1 MDRVVIFGNG
11 QNASLAYANLTQA
24 SPHRV
29 VAFTVDREYIQ
40 SRTLM
45 DLPVIPF
52 EEIETVCPPASH
64 AMFVAIS
71 FRMVNRLRA
80 AKVVQA
86 RAKGYTLISH
96 VNPRAIVPPHFQLGD
111 NCLIGAANIAPFVE
125 VGQNVVIASGCVVG
139 HHTVI
144 GDHCYLG
151 PGAVV
156 SGSVTLE
163 PYCFIGSGAV
173 IRDRVTIRESSVI
186 GAGAVIL
193 EDTAERGVYLA
204 TPAQRLPILSDQLPV
219 G

>member
-1 MDRVVIFGNG
+1 MDKVIIFGNG
-11 QNASLAYANLTQA
+11 QNASLAYANLTQD

-40 SRTLM
+40 PGSLLG
-45 DLPVIPF
+45 LPVLPF
-52 EEIETVCPPASH
+52 EDIETVFTPASH

-71 FRMVNRLRA
+71 FRRVNRLRA
-80 AKVVQA
+80 AKVAQA
-86 RAKGYTLISH
+86 REKGYRLISH
-96 VNPRAIVPPHFQLGD
+96 VSPRAIVPSDFQPGD

-125 VGQNVVIASGCVVG
+125 IGQNVVIAGGCVIG

-151 PGAVV
+151 PGVVV

-163 PYCFIGSGAV
+163 PYCFVGSGAV
-173 IRDRVTIRESSVI
+173 IRDRVTLREASVV

-193 EDTAERGVYLA
+193 EDTVERGVYLA

>member
-1 MDRVVIFGNG
+1 MDKIILFGNG
-11 QNASLAYANLTQA
+11 QNASLAYANLTQD

-40 SRTLM
+40 PGGLLG
-45 DLPVIPF
+45 LPVLPF
-52 EEIETVCPPASH
+52 EEIETLFPPASH

-71 FRMVNRLRA
+71 FRRVNRLRA
-80 AKVVQA
+80 AKVAQA
-86 RAKGYTLISH
+86 REKGYSLISH
-96 VNPRAIVPPHFQLGD
+96 VSSRAIVPSGFQPGD

-125 VGQNVVIASGCVVG
+125 IGQNVVIAGGCVIG

-193 EDTAERGVYLA
+193 EDTVERGVYLA